1 MKKILNIII
10 LVFAFVLLTGCE
22 YTYKDELQKA
32 IDTFDNSNYTLNSTI
47 HQSYVYS
54 YMGEVEE
61 SDLTF
66 KTIVTREGKR
76 TLLQQTYEG
85 KYIYSYLEKT
95 KDTYDAYSLQDDV
108 WVYDGNF
115 PASEVKIISSVI
127 DFSKIEHDDFVEVEE
142 GKWVPT
148 SNKYNDLYKEFY
160 LNLEEDGAEVI
171 YSEASGFTLYVQN
184 GELYKVEFTYS
195 EKYKLNDA
203 TYEIK
208 IEHEFV
214 FSNIGSTD
222 VAKPQM

>member
-1 MKKILNIII
+1 MK
-10 LVFAFVLLTGCE
+10 LLKE
-22 YTYKDELQKA
+22 YTL
-32 IDTFDNSNYTLNSTI
+32 
-47 HQSYVYS
+47 
-54 YMGEVEE
+54 
-61 SDLTF
+61 
-66 KTIVTREGKR
+66 
-76 TLLQQTYEG
+76 
-85 KYIYSYLEKT
+85 
-95 KDTYDAYSLQDDV
+95 
-108 WVYDGNF
+108 
-115 PASEVKIISSVI
+115 EVKKSKFIGLAYEVNSVDEVKDI
-127 DFSKIEHDDFVEVEE
+127 LKTCMERAMVLKVPLKVEVEE

-148 SNKYNDLYKEFY
+148 SNKYNDIYKEFY